1 MRSKG
6 GPEFMLRTRR
16 GIPKD
21 PEKRPPTK
29 GTNTDHI
36 HVSYTRWSPSYG
48 ESDSDGDEWQGDA
61 W

>member
-6 GPEFMLRTRR
+6 GPSLCSAPGGDIFRKK
-16 GIPKD
+16 G
-21 PEKRPPTK
+21 K